1 MGSGDL
7 SLRRNFRGGTKP
19 PGGGA
24 LFRLP
29 CSAFSS
35 VFRWCSP
42 PLTCMFPCSA
52 PRSAPRLFSRSAAS
66 GGLSPYWF
74 IHFTICTRRL
84 FCTAIVERR
93 SSLPAARS
101 QRDIP
106 STGQQDCPTAA
117 ADAAPRR
124 SVPAVFAGHRKGGRR
139 AHARVDAHANTPHLA
154 VGVERTR
161 GLASERTTLG
171 KLAEATE
178 FECLVVCGLRSGD
191 DLGAGEEWADGDV
204 EGDIGWYRFGNTAGR
219 FISDPGH

>member
-1 MGSGDL
+1 M
-7 SLRRNFRGGTKP
+7 
-19 PGGGA
+19 
-24 LFRLP
+24 FRLP

-42 PLTCMFPCSA
+42 PLTCMFP
-52 PRSAPRLFSRSAAS
+52 RSAPRLFSRSAACSAAS

-117 ADAAPRR
+117 ADAPPRR

-139 AHARVDAHANTPHLA
+139 AHALTLTPTP
-154 VGVERTR
+154 RTSPSASNER

-204 EGDIGWYRFGNTAGR
+204 EGDIGWCRFGNTAGR
-219 FISDPGH
+219 FISDPGR

>member
-19 PGGGA
+19 PLGGFVPLT
-24 LFRLP
+24 LFRFFFCVPLVFP
-29 CSAFSS
+29 ASDLHVPAF
-35 VFRWCSP
+35 
-42 PLTCMFPCSA
+42 
-52 PRSAPRLFSRSAAS
+52 RSAALFAFRCVFRS
-66 GGLSPYWF
+66 LWGLSPYWF

-117 ADAAPRR
+117 ADAPPRR

-139 AHARVDAHANTPHLA
+139 AHALTLTPTP
-154 VGVERTR
+154 RTSPSASNER

-219 FISDPGH
+219 FISDPGR